1 MRSLGNVLAMA
12 GGNPA
17 DDRWYQPRPTTEG
30 IVVDDASVMSL
41 PPFFAGVTA
50 IAEDMAK
57 VPFGVYEDLGDKG
70 RRPARNHPVHDLIH
84 TQPNE
89 YQTSLEWREM
99 VTAFALLRGKGIS
112 EIRSGPRGAVDQI
125 VPLHPDLIRE
135 DTAAS
140 GERRYWYRDPLK
152 GNRERQLLSEDLHIL
167 RGRFGR
173 SVVDFARSQVVS
185 DLSMERTAL
194 FMFTRGSRHQG
205 VLQHPK
211 LLSDTARKN
220 LRRAMDEYEVTGA
233 KAGKPMLLEE
243 GMTWQSVSVTSKDAE
258 FLATRKFS
266 IQQWA
271 RFFRIPAYKLGDM
284 SAATNNNV
292 EQMAV
297 DYVTDALLGWA
308 GRWEQ
313 SCNRDLIVA
322 RDRYF
327 TKLTLDA
334 LMRGDSK
341 SRNEAYA
348 LAVQWGWLTRN
359 EVRALEDMNPLDGLD
374 EPMTPLN
381 MGRGS
386 QGSTGPT
393 AQATGG
399 YLRLLA
405 ADAAQRVVRREQAAV
420 AKLAERTGGD
430 RAAWLSGLDGI
441 YADHAATV
449 ARDLHV
455 PDHVARQYARE
466 QLATLITAK
475 DPLEAMSG
483 WLIDRVPQL
492 AGIAI
497 EQHRTEIAAA

>member
-1 MRSLGNVLAMA
+1 MRSLGNVLAMSGA
-12 GGNPA
+12 GAA
-17 DDRWYQPRPTTEG
+17 DDFWYQPRGTVENVT
-30 IVVDDASVMSL
+30 INDAVVMSL
-41 PPFFAGVTA
+41 PTFYACTTA
-50 IAEDMAK
+50 ICEDVAK
-57 VPFGVYEDLGDKG
+57 VPFGVYEDLGDRG
-70 RRPARNHPVHDLIH
+70 RAPARSHPVHELIH

-89 YQTSLEWREM
+89 LQTSLEWREM
-99 VTAFALLRGKGIS
+99 VTAFAILRGKGIS
-112 EIRSGPRGAVDQI
+112 EIRPGRRGAVDQI

-135 DTAAS
+135 DTADT
-140 GERRYWYRDPLK
+140 GERRYWYRDPKLR
-152 GNRERQLLSEDLHIL
+152 GQERPLLTEDLHII

-173 SVVDFARSQVVS
+173 SVVDFARSQVVM
-185 DLSMERTAL
+185 DTAMERTAL
-194 FMFTRGSRHQG
+194 FMFTRGPRHQG

-211 LLSDTARKN
+211 LLSETARKN
-220 LRRAMDEYEVTGA
+220 LRKALNEYEITGS

-243 GMTWQSVSVTSKDAE
+243 GMTWQSVSLSPKDQE
-258 FLATRKFS
+258 FLLSRQFS
-266 IQQWA
+266 LGQWE
-271 RFFRIPAYKLGDM
+271 RFFRIPAHKIQDLTR
-284 SAATNNNV
+284 STNNNI
-292 EQMAV
+292 QQQSI
-297 DYVTDALLGWA
+297 DYVTDAILGWA
-308 GRWEQ
+308 VRWEQ
-313 SCNRDLIVA
+313 ASNRDLIVDRA
-322 RDRYF
+322 RYF

-334 LMRGDSK
+334 LMRGDTR
-341 SRNEAYA
+341 SRYEAYA
-348 LAVQWGWLTRN
+348 LAVQWGWMTRN
-359 EVRALEDMNPLDGLD
+359 EVRELEDMNPLDGLE
-374 EPMTPLN
+374 EPLTPLN

-386 QGSTGPT
+386 QGTTGPT
-393 AQATGG
+393 SQATSG

-441 YADHAATV
+441 YTDHAATV

-497 EQHRTEIAAA
+497 EQHRTEIAA